1 MFILIFI
8 LIIRYGV
15 KEIDVLMIGEGTYPY
30 VRGGV
35 SSWIHQLITGMPDV
49 KFGIVF
55 MGSVKSD
62 YGEVRYEIPENVVY
76 VKKFYMFEK
85 TDLPDV
91 RKIKLKNKFYKEI
104 DDVHKFFREN
114 GGFSDF
120 TDSLLELISK
130 FKLEYLLYS
139 DTAWNFISDE
149 YKKHY
154 DSEAFIDFFWTIR
167 NMHIPLW
174 VIFNELKD
182 IKLPKLIHTPSTGYA
197 GFLGGLLKAQ
207 TGIPLILT
215 EHGIYVRERKIDL
228 LTSDIYTPR
237 LPEIL
242 KPEGGDAIKE
252 LWNKFFM
259 SLGKFCYD
267 MSDEIYSLY
276 SKAREIQIDYGADAK
291 KCKVI
296 PNGVNVKKLK
306 TCLDN
311 RPKDIPKVIALIG
324 RVVPIKD
331 IKTFI
336 KAMKIVSDKLPEAEG
351 WVVGPTEEDP
361 IYFEECQNLV
371 KILGIEKNIKFLGF
385 QNLIDIFP
393 QIGINTLTSISEGMP
408 LSVLEAFAAG
418 VPAVSTDVGACK
430 DLIYGG
436 LNEEDISIGKAG
448 YICKVADTQDIA
460 DKYIKLLTDENLWYS
475 FQEAALKRVN
485 KFYTQEMFLQ
495 NYRDVY
501 EEFI

>member
-1 MFILIFI
+1 MKPEFDI
-8 LIIRYGV
+8 
-15 KEIDVLMIGEGTYPY
+15 LMIGEGTYPY

-35 SSWIHQLITGMPDV
+35 SSWIHQIINGMPDI

-62 YGEVRYEIPENVVY
+62 YGEMRYELPKNVVY
-76 VKKFYMFEK
+76 MKKFYMFEK
-85 TDLPDV
+85 QDLPDV
-91 RKIKLKNKFYKEI
+91 RRIKLKNQFYNDIENI
-104 DDVHKFFREN
+104 HSFFRE
-114 GGFSDF
+114 GLDTEVF
-120 TDSLLELISK
+120 TKSLIELISE
-130 FKLEYLLYS
+130 FPIEYLLYS
-139 DTAWNFISDE
+139 DTAWNFITDR
-149 YKKHY
+149 YKNSFE
-154 DSEAFIDFFWTIR
+154 DEAFIDFFWTIR
-167 NMHIPLW
+167 NMHLPLW

-237 LPEIL
+237 LPEIV
-242 KPEGGDAIKE
+242 KPDGGDAIKE
-252 LWNKFFM
+252 LWNRFFI

-267 MSDEIYSLY
+267 MSDKIYSLY
-276 SKAREIQIDYGADAK
+276 SKAREIQIAYGAEAE
-291 KCKVI
+291 KCTVI
-296 PNGVNVKKLK
+296 PNGVNVQKLGATLK
-306 TCLDN
+306 N
-311 RPKDIPKVIALIG
+311 RPEGIPKVIGLVG

-336 KAMKIVSDKLPEAEG
+336 KAMKIVADKLPEAEG

-361 IYFEECQNLV
+361 VYFEECQNLV

-385 QNLIDIFP
+385 QNLVDIFP
-393 QIGINTLTSISEGMP
+393 QLGINTLTSISEGMP

-436 LNEEDISIGKAG
+436 LNAEDEAIGKAG
-448 YICKVADTQDIA
+448 FICKVADTQDIA
-460 DKYIKLLTDENLWYS
+460 DKYIQLLTNEELWDS
-475 FQEAALKRVN
+475 CQKAGLERVN
-485 KFYTQEMFLQ
+485 RFYTQEIFLQ

>member
-1 MFILIFI
+1 MKADFDI
-8 LIIRYGV
+8 
-15 KEIDVLMIGEGTYPY
+15 LMIGEGTYPY

-35 SSWIHQLITGMPDV
+35 SSWIHQIITGMPDI

-62 YGEVRYEIPENVVY
+62 YGEIKYELPKNVVY
-76 VKKFYMFEK
+76 MKKFYLFEK
-85 TDLPDV
+85 QDLPDV
-91 RKIKLKNKFYKEI
+91 RRIKLKNKFYEDINTIHNFFKE
-104 DDVHKFFREN
+104 N
-114 GGFSDF
+114 LNTGNF
-120 TDSLLELISK
+120 TDSLIKLISN
-130 FKLEYLLYS
+130 FKIDYLLYS
-139 DTAWNFISDE
+139 DTAWNFITDR
-149 YKKHY
+149 YKKDY
-154 DSEAFIDFFWTIR
+154 DDEAFIDFFWTIR
-167 NMHIPLW
+167 NMHLPLW

-237 LPEIL
+237 LPSFL
-242 KPEGGDAIKE
+242 KPDGGDVIKN
-252 LWNKFFM
+252 LWNRFFM

-267 MSDEIYSLY
+267 MSDRIYSLY
-276 SKAREIQIDYGADAK
+276 SKAREIQIAYGAEPS
-291 KCKVI
+291 KCEVI
-296 PNGVNVKKLK
+296 PNGVNVKRLGDCLK
-306 TCLDN
+306 N
-311 RPKDIPKVIALIG
+311 RSKEIPKVIGLVG

-336 KAMKIVSDKLPEAEG
+336 KAMKIVVDKIPEAEG

-361 IYFEECQNLV
+361 IYFEECQNLC
-371 KILGIEKNIKFLGF
+371 KILGIENNIKFLGF

-393 QIGINTLTSISEGMP
+393 KLGINTLTSISEGMP

-418 VPAVSTDVGACK
+418 VPAVSTDVGACR

-436 LNEEDISIGKAG
+436 LNEEDKKIGKAG
-448 YICKVADTQDIA
+448 FICKVADTQDIA
-460 DKYIKLLTDENLWYS
+460 DKYIKLLTDENLWKS
-475 FQEAALKRVN
+475 CQEAGLKRVN
-485 KFYTQEMFLQ
+485 KFYTQEIFLQ
-495 NYRDVY
+495 NYKRVY